1 MTKPQRKT
9 MPIKNPK
16 KNRVLA
22 IILYLL
28 PVLFFIISYFL
39 ITTSGEDIHQ
49 GAGNLRNDI
58 ELNVIDDMANA
69 FKHSGRITDMY
80 AWSVIDLFDYQY
92 QFGIDTIF
100 RIIDVILISSTF
112 HLATFIILDRKPKL
126 VIKDALVFCSTFVT
140 IIFSMFG
147 RRLYTEFSM
156 IHNYVPLVF
165 TTLLF
170 GIPYLKLLLRR
181 STFNKPI
188 LLAIFLL
195 PLGIVFGLST
205 TITPL
210 AFLATIIIYLIID
223 RKNLPKLPAW
233 FFTGLVGLIIG
244 SAISFFLSSGIS
256 DYTNNSVAAANF
268 DYISFAEFFS
278 NPLDAI
284 PRLLFH
290 LVYNFGILLLPL
302 IVYFFTAVYFTK
314 SFHQI
319 FVKHPFKSLSK
330 NTKRLIIA
338 FSLFII
344 IHTLATIQ
352 IKTPPRILIPAYFA
366 GIILIFKIF
375 VPHIKSRLFAPTII
389 VLTISAV
396 VLHTIFLSIYHTK
409 AGVIL
414 EEIKSSP
421 NDSLCI
427 DWSRNVADRIPVI
440 NLSQEYLLVDW
451 GYPEPIYGK
460 SVTIC
465 QNN

>member
-9 MPIKNPK
+9 TPTTNPK
-16 KNRVLA
+16 KNKILA

-28 PVLFFIISYFL
+28 PILFFIVSYFL
-39 ITTSGEDIHQ
+39 ITTSGEDVHQ
-49 GAGNLRNDI
+49 GAGSLRNGI
-58 ELNVIDDMANA
+58 ELNATDDMANA

-80 AWSVIDLFDYQY
+80 AWSVIDLYDYQY
-92 QFGIDTIF
+92 QFGIDTLF
-100 RIIDVILISSTF
+100 RIIDVILISSSF
-112 HLATFIILDRKPKL
+112 YLATSIILGRRPKL
-126 VIKDALVFCSTFVT
+126 IIKDALVFCSTFVAVV
-140 IIFSMFG
+140 FSMFG

-165 TTLLF
+165 VTLLF
-170 GIPYLKLLLRR
+170 GIPYLKLLLYRPA
-181 STFNKPI
+181 THKPI
-188 LLAIFLL
+188 LLAILLL
-195 PLGIVFGLST
+195 PLGIIFGLST

-210 AFLATIIIYLIID
+210 AFLATVIIYLIID
-223 RKNLPKLPAW
+223 HKNLPKLPAW
-233 FFTGLVGLIIG
+233 FFTGLIGLVIG
-244 SAISFFLSSGIS
+244 SAISFFLSSGIN
-256 DYTNNSVAAANF
+256 DYTNNPVAAANF
-268 DYISFAEFFS
+268 DYISLAEFFS
-278 NPLDAI
+278 NPFSTA

-290 LVYNFGILLLPL
+290 LAYNFGILLLPL
-302 IVYFFTAVYFTK
+302 VIYFIAAVFFSK
-314 SFHQI
+314 SFRQV

-330 NTKRLIIA
+330 NTKRLIIS

-366 GIILIFKIF
+366 GVILIFKIF
-375 VPHIKSRLFAPTII
+375 VPHIKSHLFAPTII

-396 VLHTIFLSIYHTK
+396 VLHTVFLSIYHAK
-409 AGVIL
+409 AGAIL

-421 NDSLCI
+421 DDSLCI
-427 DWSRNVADRIPVI
+427 DWSRNVADRIPII

-465 QNN
+465 QDN